1 MSPVCKDG
9 AGAGYNRIDL
19 NGAVYTMRG
28 QQDLME
34 APSGEAVRDEL
45 DKLLASPFFNHSRR
59 FPNFLRFVV
68 EQTLAGDIENIKE
81 RTLGIEIFG
90 RDADY
95 DTATDPIVRVT
106 AAEIRK
112 RVAQYYQEPAH
123 SKELRITLP
132 SGSYVPQFHWP
143 SVAEATPALVEYD
156 AVVNGT
162 NHPAAAKKEHGLH
175 LTVSRV
181 IALVAVVLVALIALL
196 AWQRM
201 QRSALDAFWQPVL
214 SPHEPV
220 LLCVADQLEYSV
232 IELRDASDPSHQF
245 VLKDNLTAIVID
257 DLDAVVN
264 VAGILQ
270 SRGKQYTLKGEGATN
285 LDELTRGPA
294 VFVGAFDNAW
304 TLRLTH
310 SLRYRFANDVS
321 MTRLWIEDS
330 SSPGQSRWVVDR
342 SVQMATNNYRDYAIV
357 ARFTDNNTGKVA
369 VVIAGIGRGGTRV
382 AGEFLTDNADLAQL
396 MRAANQAGDKKNM
409 EAVLSTEIIGGKPG
423 TPKMEAAY
431 FW

>member
-1 MSPVCKDG
+1 
-9 AGAGYNRIDL
+9 
-19 NGAVYTMRG
+19 MRG

-34 APSGEAVRDEL
+34 APSGDAVRDEL
-45 DKLLASPFFNHSRR
+45 DRLLASPFFSHSRR

-68 EQTLAGDIENIKE
+68 EQTLAGDIEKIKE

-90 RDADY
+90 RDAGY

-112 RVAQYYQEPAH
+112 RVAQYYQDPAH
-123 SKELRITLP
+123 SDELRITLP

-143 SVAEATPALVEYD
+143 SAEAAPVERN
-156 AVVNGT
+156 AVVDDTDHHTDAKKARRLRVTPLRAIVLVGVVL
-162 NHPAAAKKEHGLH
+162 AAA
-175 LTVSRV
+175 
-181 IALVAVVLVALIALL
+181 IALL
-196 AWQRM
+196 VWQRT
-201 QRSALDAFWQPVL
+201 QRSAFDSFWQPVL
-214 SPHEPV
+214 SPQEPV
-220 LLCVADQLEYSV
+220 LLCIADQLEYSD
-232 IELRDASDPSHQF
+232 IELRDAADPSRQF

-264 VAGILQ
+264 VADVLQ

-285 LDELTRGPA
+285 LDELTRGPT

-310 SLRYRFANDVS
+310 SLRYHFANDAN

-330 SSPGQSRWVVDR
+330 TAPGQSRWVVDR
-342 SVQMATNNYRDYAIV
+342 SVQMTTNNYRDYAIV
-357 ARFTDNNTGKVA
+357 ARFNDNNTGKVA

-382 AGEFLTDNADLAQL
+382 AGEFLTNKADLTQL
-396 MRAANQAGDKKNM
+396 MRAASQAGDKKNM
-409 EAVLSTEIIGGKPG
+409 EAVLSTQIIGGEPG
-423 TPKMEAAY
+423 SPKMEAAY

>member
-1 MSPVCKDG
+1 
-9 AGAGYNRIDL
+9 
-19 NGAVYTMRG
+19 
-28 QQDLME
+28 ME
-34 APSGEAVRDEL
+34 APSAEAVRDEL

-90 RDADY
+90 RDAGY

-112 RVAQYYQEPAH
+112 RVAQYYQDPAH

-143 SVAEATPALVEYD
+143 SAAETVPAPLEHDVA
-156 AVVNGT
+156 VNGT
-162 NHPAAAKKEHGLH
+162 IIPAYPPAAKKVHVLH
-175 LTVSRV
+175 LTVSRG
-181 IALVAVVLVALIALL
+181 IALVAVLLVALTALL

-201 QRSALDAFWQPVL
+201 QRSALDSFWQPVL

-232 IELRDASDPSHQF
+232 IELRDASDPSQRV

-270 SRGKQYTLKGEGATN
+270 SRDKQYTLKGEGATN

-310 SLRYRFANDVS
+310 SLRYHFANDAS

-342 SVQMATNNYRDYAIV
+342 GVQMATNNYRDYAIV

-369 VVIAGIGRGGTRV
+369 VVIAGVGRGGTRV
-382 AGEFLTDNADLAQL
+382 AGQFLTNNADLAQL

-409 EAVLSTEIIGGKPG
+409 EAVLSTEIIGGEPG

>member
-1 MSPVCKDG
+1 
-9 AGAGYNRIDL
+9 
-19 NGAVYTMRG
+19 MRG

-90 RDADY
+90 RDAGY

-112 RVAQYYQEPAH
+112 RVAQYYQDPAH

-143 SVAEATPALVEYD
+143 SAAEAVPALLEHDV
-156 AVVNGT
+156 AVNGAIIPT
-162 NHPAAAKKEHGLH
+162 YPAGAKQVHWLH
-175 LTVSRV
+175 LTVSRG
-181 IALVAVVLVALIALL
+181 IALLAIFLVALIALL

-201 QRSALDAFWQPVL
+201 QRSALDSFWQPVL

-220 LLCVADQLEYSV
+220 LFCVADQLEYSV

-264 VAGILQ
+264 VAGIMQ

-285 LDELTRGPA
+285 LGELTRGSA

-310 SLRYRFANDVS
+310 SLRYHFANDTS

-382 AGEFLTDNADLAQL
+382 AGEFLTDNADLALL

-409 EAVLSTEIIGGKPG
+409 EAVLSTEIIGGEPG

>member
-1 MSPVCKDG
+1 
-9 AGAGYNRIDL
+9 
-19 NGAVYTMRG
+19 MRG

-34 APSGEAVRDEL
+34 APSGEAVREEL
-45 DKLLASPFFNHSRR
+45 DKLLASPFFSHSRR

-68 EQTLAGDIENIKE
+68 EQTLAGDIEKIKE

-90 RDADY
+90 RDAGY

-112 RVAQYYQEPAH
+112 RVAQYYQDPAH

-143 SVAEATPALVEYD
+143 SAAEVVPVLLEHDVA
-156 AVVNGT
+156 VNGAII
-162 NHPAAAKKEHGLH
+162 PAYPADAKQVPRLH
-175 LTVSRV
+175 TTASRV
-181 IALVAVVLVALIALL
+181 ITLLAVFLVALIALL

-201 QRSALDAFWQPVL
+201 QRSALDSFWQPVL
-214 SPHEPV
+214 SPHDPV
-220 LLCVADQLEYSV
+220 MLCVADQLEYSV
-232 IELRDASDPSHQF
+232 IELRDASDPSHQV
-245 VLKDNLTAIVID
+245 VLKDNLTAMVID

-270 SRGKQYTLKGEGATN
+270 SRGKQYNLKGEGATN
-285 LDELTRGPA
+285 LGELTRGPA

-310 SLRYRFANDVS
+310 SLRYRFANDAS

-330 SSPGQSRWVVDR
+330 SSPGQARWVVDR

-382 AGEFLTDNADLAQL
+382 AGEFMTNSADLAQL

-409 EAVLSTEIIGGKPG
+409 EAVLSTQIIGGEPG

>member
-1 MSPVCKDG
+1 M
-9 AGAGYNRIDL
+9 L
-19 NGAVYTMRG
+19 G
-28 QQDLME
+28 QQDLTE
-34 APSGEAVRDEL
+34 AASEEAVRDEL
-45 DKLLASPFFNHSRR
+45 ERLLASPFFNHSRR

-68 EQTLAGDIENIKE
+68 EQKLAGDIEKIKE

-95 DTATDPIVRVT
+95 DTAADPIVRVT

-112 RVAQYYQEPAH
+112 RVAQYYQDPAR

-143 SVAEATPALVEYD
+143 SAAEAAPRVVDRNTLVDGMDDHTGTKKTRRLPVTLLRGLVLALV
-156 AVVNGT
+156 VL
-162 NHPAAAKKEHGLH
+162 AA
-175 LTVSRV
+175 V
-181 IALVAVVLVALIALL
+181 IALPV
-196 AWQRM
+196 WQRT

-214 SPHEPV
+214 SPQEPV
-220 LLCVADQLEYSV
+220 LLCIADQLEYSV

-257 DLDAVVN
+257 DLNPIVN
-264 VAGILQ
+264 VAGLLQ

-285 LDELTRGPA
+285 LDELSHGPA

-310 SLRYRFANDVS
+310 SLRYHFANDAS

-330 SSPGQSRWVVDR
+330 TAPGQSRWVVDR
-342 SVQMATNNYRDYAIV
+342 GVQMTTNNYRDYAIV
-357 ARFTDNNTGKVA
+357 ARFTDNNTGNVA

-382 AGEFLTDNADLAQL
+382 AGEFLTDSANIAEL

-409 EAVLSTEIIGGKPG
+409 EAVLSTQIIDGEPG
-423 TPKMEAAY
+423 SPKMEAAY

>member
-1 MSPVCKDG
+1 M
-9 AGAGYNRIDL
+9 L
-19 NGAVYTMRG
+19 G
-28 QQDLME
+28 QQDLTE
-34 APSGEAVRDEL
+34 APSEEAVRDEL
-45 DKLLASPFFNHSRR
+45 DRLLASPFFNHSRR

-68 EQTLAGDIENIKE
+68 DQKLAGDIDKIKE

-95 DTATDPIVRVT
+95 DTAADPIVRVT

-112 RVAQYYQEPAH
+112 RVAQYYQDPAH

-143 SVAEATPALVEYD
+143 SAAEAASVLLEPE
-156 AVVNGT
+156 AVVNGAHESADK
-162 NHPAAAKKEHGLH
+162 NKANQSH
-175 LTVSRV
+175 LAISRWFWL
-181 IALVAVVLVALIALL
+181 AAVVIVAAIAFPI
-196 AWQRM
+196 WQHT
-201 QRSALDAFWQPVL
+201 QRSAFDSFWQPVL
-214 SPHEPV
+214 SPSAPV
-220 LLCVADQLEYSV
+220 LLCIADQLEYSV
-232 IELRDASDPSHQF
+232 IELRDAADPSRQF

-257 DLDAVVN
+257 DLNPVVN
-264 VAGILQ
+264 VAGLLQ

-285 LDELTRGPA
+285 LDELTHGPA

-310 SLRYRFANDVS
+310 SLRYHFANNPD

-330 SSPGQSRWVVDR
+330 TAPGQSRWVVDR
-342 SVQMATNNYRDYAIV
+342 GVQMTTNNYRDYAIV
-357 ARFTDNNTGKVA
+357 ARFTDNNTGNVA

-382 AGEFLTDNADLAQL
+382 AGEFLTDSADIAQL
-396 MRAANQAGDKKNM
+396 MRAANQAGGKKNF
-409 EAVLSTEIIGGKPG
+409 EAVLSTQIIGGEPG
-423 TPKMEAAY
+423 SPKMEAAY

>member
-1 MSPVCKDG
+1 
-9 AGAGYNRIDL
+9 
-19 NGAVYTMRG
+19 
-28 QQDLME
+28 
-34 APSGEAVRDEL
+34 
-45 DKLLASPFFNHSRR
+45 
-59 FPNFLRFVV
+59 
-68 EQTLAGDIENIKE
+68 
-81 RTLGIEIFG
+81 
-90 RDADY
+90 
-95 DTATDPIVRVT
+95 
-106 AAEIRK
+106 
-112 RVAQYYQEPAH
+112 
-123 SKELRITLP
+123 
-132 SGSYVPQFHWP
+132 
-143 SVAEATPALVEYD
+143 
-156 AVVNGT
+156 
-162 NHPAAAKKEHGLH
+162 
-175 LTVSRV
+175 
-181 IALVAVVLVALIALL
+181 
-196 AWQRM
+196 
-201 QRSALDAFWQPVL
+201 L

-220 LLCVADQLEYSV
+220 LFCVADQLEYSV

-264 VAGILQ
+264 VAGIMQ

-285 LDELTRGPA
+285 LGELTRGSA

-310 SLRYRFANDVS
+310 SLRYHFANDTS

-382 AGEFLTDNADLAQL
+382 AGEFLTDNADLALL

-409 EAVLSTEIIGGKPG
+409 EAVLSTEIIGGEPG